1 MGRFIEL
8 DKRANQSDQ
17 AKFMRIR
24 VELPV
29 DKPLRRGGNVVG
41 MDGDK
46 YWVHFKYERLP
57 KFCFFYGKIGHDM
70 KHCNVCL
77 DRQNVTP
84 QYGEWL
90 RVNGSSKGGNNGSK
104 SFSFNS
110 HSIGSD
116 NQGNEKG
123 KTLEN
128 ELQIAP
134 ALHGR
139 ESTSHGSVQDS
150 KNSKNSKS
158 SSMSN

>member
-29 DKPLRRGGNVVG
+29 DKTLRRGGNVVG

-57 KFCFFYGKIGHDM
+57 TFCFFYGKIGHDM

-77 DRQNVTP
+77 DR
-84 QYGEWL
+84 
-90 RVNGSSKGGNNGSK
+90 
-104 SFSFNS
+104 
-110 HSIGSD
+110 
-116 NQGNEKG
+116 
-123 KTLEN
+123 
-128 ELQIAP
+128 
-134 ALHGR
+134 
-139 ESTSHGSVQDS
+139 
-150 KNSKNSKS
+150 
-158 SSMSN
+158 

>member
-1 MGRFIEL
+1 
-8 DKRANQSDQ
+8 
-17 AKFMRIR
+17 MRIR

-110 HSIGSD
+110 HSTGSD
-116 NQGNEKG
+116 N
-123 KTLEN
+123 
-128 ELQIAP
+128 
-134 ALHGR
+134 
-139 ESTSHGSVQDS
+139 
-150 KNSKNSKS
+150 
-158 SSMSN
+158 